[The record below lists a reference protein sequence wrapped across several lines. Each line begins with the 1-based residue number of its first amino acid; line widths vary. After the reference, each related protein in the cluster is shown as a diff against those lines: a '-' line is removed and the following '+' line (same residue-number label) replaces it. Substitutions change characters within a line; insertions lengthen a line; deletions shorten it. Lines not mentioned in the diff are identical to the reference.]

1 MPWGCRVPRRTSLLL
16 SAAALVVSSAGVLAG
31 SVSPAGAA
39 SSGTTA
45 RSAAYLVLYADGASA
60 AAGKA
65 AVERAGGKV
74 VHVNSTIGLAE
85 VTSSNAAFLRD
96 VRKQSAVK
104 GASRDRSI
112 GTARP
117 GMGHRFADER
127 LQSERTSSQP
137 HSGGAAVKPAP
148 GTEPLSGYQWDM
160 TMIHAQ
166 DASHAPALSERGDGV
181 LVGVIDTGI
190 DGLHPDIA
198 PNFSNAL
205 SRNFTTDIPSL
216 DGPCEYA
223 DCHDPANV
231 DNDGHGTHVAGTIA
245 SPVNGVGISGVAP
258 EATLVNIRAG
268 QDSGYFFLGPT
279 VDALTYAAQAHIDVV
294 NMSFYVDPWL
304 WNCPSGADYV
314 EAPEGKP
321 TADELAEQKMVYDAM
336 HEALAVA
343 HSGGVTMV
351 ASAGND
357 HTDLD
362 APTRF
367 DDTSPDFPVDA
378 DLNPTQAYARTV
390 TDDCLD
396 LPSEG
401 PNVMTVSSVGP
412 SGIKADYSNY
422 GVSEITVAAPGG
434 YFRDFFG
441 TKQYR
446 SSLNEIWAPYPEN
459 VARANGEITKGGGV
473 PNNEFVVRSCTKDSG
488 CAYYQ
493 GIQGTSMASPHVT
506 GVAALVIG
514 ALGGSADP
522 ALVQRI
528 IEQSAADHACPVPAT
543 VDYTVVGRDAS
554 WNATCTGSP
563 TLNNFY
569 GNGLVDAAAAVAL
582 ARSLA

>member
-1 MPWGCRVPRRTSLLL
+1 MRRRSLITLSTVGFLTS
-16 SAAALVVSSAGVLAG
+16 SMALLAG
-31 SVSPAGAA
+31 PTAPAGAEGT
-39 SSGTTA
+39 SSSTGNGN
-45 RSAAYLVLYADGASA
+45 YLVLYADGAST
-60 AAGKA
+60 AAGRA
-65 AVERAGGKV
+65 AVQAAGGTV
-74 VHVNSTIGLAE
+74 RHVNTRVGLAE
-85 VTSSNAAFLRD
+85 VTSTSPRFLSD
-96 VRKQSAVK
+96 VRSQSAVK
-104 GASRDRSI
+104 GAAVDRSI

-117 GMGHRFADER
+117 GMGHKFNDER
-127 LQSERTSSQP
+127 LQDERSSSQP
-137 HSGGAAVKPAP
+137 HSGGSSIKPAP

-160 TMIHAQ
+160 TQIGAQ
-166 DASHAPALSERGDGV
+166 DANHAPALAERGDGV
-181 LVGVIDTGI
+181 LVGIIDTGV

-223 DCHDPANV
+223 DCVDPANV

-258 EATLVNIRAG
+258 EATIVNVRAG

-279 VDALTYAAQAHIDVV
+279 VDALTYAADVHIDVV

-304 WNCPSGADYV
+304 YNCPSVAGYV
-314 EAPEGKP
+314 EAPDGKP
-321 TADELAEQKMVYDAM
+321 TAEELAEQKMIYDAM
-336 HEALAVA
+336 HEALATA
-343 HSGGVTMV
+343 HAGGVTLV
-351 ASAGND
+351 AAAGNG

-362 APTRF
+362 TPTRF

-378 DLNPTQAYARTV
+378 DLNPTEAYGRTV

-396 LPSEG
+396 LPSEA
-401 PNVMTVSSVGP
+401 PDVLSVSSVGP
-412 SGIKADYSNY
+412 SGIKSDFSNY
-422 GVSEITVAAPGG
+422 GVSEITLAAPGG

-446 SSLNEIWAPYPEN
+446 SPLNEVWAPYPTN
-459 VARANGEITKGGGV
+459 VAIASGEVTKGGGV
-473 PNNEFVVRSCTKDSG
+473 PNVPFVVRSCTKDAG

-522 ALVQRI
+522 DLVRQI
-528 IEQSAADHACPVPAT
+528 LEQSAADHACPVPAT
-543 VDYTVVGRDAS
+543 VDYTIVGRPAS

-569 GNGLVDAAAAVAL
+569 GNGLVDADAAVAL
-582 ARSLA
+582 AQTFA

>member
-1 MPWGCRVPRRTSLLL
+1 M
-16 SAAALVVSSAGVLAG
+16 SALALVLGSLGVVT
-31 SVSPAGAA
+31 STSPAQAGGSGEVA
-39 SSGTTA
+39 S
-45 RSAAYLVLYADGASA
+45 YLVLYRDGSSSA
-60 AAGKA
+60 AGRSAVEKAGGTVRHENA
-65 AVERAGGKV
+65 AV
-74 VHVNSTIGLAE
+74 GLAE
-85 VTSSNAAFLRD
+85 VTSANPQFLQD
-96 VRKQSAVK
+96 VRGQSAVK
-104 GASRDRSI
+104 GASLDRSV

-117 GMGHRFADER
+117 GMGHKYREER
-127 LQSERTSSQP
+127 LDSERASTQP
-137 HSGGAAVKPAP
+137 HSGGPAVKAEP

-160 TMIHAQ
+160 QMIGAQ
-166 DASHAPALSERGDGV
+166 DADGAPALAERGEGV

-198 PNFSNAL
+198 PNFSHAL

-223 DCHDPANV
+223 GCVDPPNV

-245 SPVNGVGISGVAP
+245 SPLNATGISGVAP
-258 EATLVNIRAG
+258 EATLVALRAG

-279 VDALTYAAQAHIDVV
+279 VDALTYAAQAQIDVV

-304 WNCPSGADYV
+304 YNCPSASDYV
-314 EAPEGKP
+314 QAPAGKP
-321 TADELAEQKMVYDAM
+321 TADELAEQRLIYDAM

-343 HSGGVTMV
+343 DAGGVTLIS
-351 ASAGND
+351 SAGNGA
-357 HTDLD
+357 TDL
-362 APTRF
+362 ATETRF
-367 DDTSPDFPVDA
+367 DDSSPDFPVDA

-390 TDDCLD
+390 TDECLD

-401 PNVMTVSSVGP
+401 PNVLSVSAVGP

-422 GVSEITVAAPGG
+422 GTGVISVAAPGG
-434 YFRDFFG
+434 YFRDFYG
-441 TKQYR
+441 TKQFR
-446 SSLNEIWAPYPEN
+446 SPLNEIWAPYPEN
-459 VARANGEITKGGGV
+459 VARANGEVTKGGGV
-473 PNNEFVVRSCTKDSG
+473 PNNGFVVRSCTKDGG

-522 ALVQRI
+522 AVVRQVL
-528 IEQSAADHACPVPAT
+528 EQSAADHACPEPRT
-543 VDYTVVGRDAS
+543 VDYTIVGRPSS

-563 TLNNFY
+563 TFNNFY

-582 ARSLA
+582 AESLG